1 MVDSMAKDDV
11 LKRIYSDIEAGD
23 LGKARDRLH
32 GLLYTYPNDLHIREL
47 LGDVYWRLQ
56 FPAMAGR
63 YWYLTE
69 VKGEH
74 VETAK
79 TAFEKSV
86 GKDPTRIMEALK
98 FCGDLN
104 SLSEQVLNQIEAL
117 QQEHIKKHGYRFNW
131 ARTVEKPK
139 VTPKAVILVRNGFLL
154 ILTILVIF
162 FTVLGI
168 VWLVQNLF

>member
-1 MVDSMAKDDV
+1 MAKDDV
-11 LKRIYSDIEAGD
+11 LKRIYSDIEVGD

-32 GLLYTYPNDLHIREL
+32 GLLYTHPNDLHIREL

-69 VKGEH
+69 VKGEQ
-74 VETAK
+74 VEAAK
-79 TAFEKSV
+79 TTFEKSV

-98 FCGDLN
+98 FRGDLN

-117 QQEHIKKHGYRFNW
+117 QQEHIKKHGHKYNW
-131 ARTVEKPK
+131 ARTVEEPK
-139 VTPKAVILVRNGFLL
+139 VTPKSVILVRNGFLL

-168 VWLVQNLF
+168 VWLVRNLF